1 MSYIKEVILENFMSH
16 EYSRI
21 RLRKGL
27 NLIIGPNGAGKSSIV
42 VGISVAL
49 GQTYTERARRLRDLI
64 RRGREIARVS
74 VIFDNTPLDGK
85 RPIPFSR
92 IDEWKISRYIRA
104 DGSYWFEVDG
114 RTTEKA
120 EVVYMLSKLGINPD
134 NMAVF
139 MHQGMIEDFLSL
151 KPNQIL
157 QQVEEAAGLHDY
169 RRRVVEAVEKLRG
182 IEKEEKEISN
192 LMKRAEE
199 TLSFWRREYEKWNE
213 RKQLLLHRD
222 ELIRRISWAKFRKAL
237 FSFKEVER
245 MYKERESEIK
255 KVEAEVE
262 EERKR
267 RDKTKEMLDREW
279 SSPKIDAE
287 SIRRLEM
294 ELVEHSVAEAVGR
307 VRLEYMTL
315 ELKRV
320 KNKMEEAR
328 KLLEE
333 ARSSTIGEDTGDED
347 PKELEEELQYV
358 KARIAALSDVSEET
372 GEMYAKY
379 LAEYNDLKEKL
390 LAVQRNKEEVLKE
403 FDKRMEMWKA
413 RVRELIDLVN
423 ERYKRVMEKLG
434 GYGEVRLRDL
444 DDIDRAG
451 VEILASFGGSP
462 LPVDSLSQSGG
473 ERSASIVSF
482 LLALQGSIRSPIR
495 VVDEFDVHMDPHIR
509 ERILRE
515 FVEIIGEEGQSIVIT
530 PGMIPNLRAHVI
542 VVQKVSGVSVHKE
555 V

>member
-21 RLRKGL
+21 KLRKGL

-139 MHQGMIEDFLSL
+139 MHQGMIEEFLSL

-237 FSFKEVER
+237 LSFKEVER

>member
-139 MHQGMIEDFLSL
+139 MHQGMIEEFLSL

-237 FSFKEVER
+237 FLFKEVER

>member
-267 RDKTKEMLDREW
+267 RDKTKEMLDKEW

>member
-1 MSYIKEVILENFMSH
+1 MSH

-21 RLRKGL
+21 RLKKGL

-64 RRGREIARVS
+64 RRGKEIARVS
-74 VIFDNTPLDGK
+74 VVFDNTPVGEK

-92 IDEWKISRYIRA
+92 MDEWRISRYIRA

-151 KPNQIL
+151 KPSQIL

-169 RRRVVEAVEKLRG
+169 RRRVMEAVEKLKG
-182 IEKEEKEISN
+182 MEKEEKEVSN

-199 TLSFWRREYEKWNE
+199 TLYFWRREYEKWNE
-213 RKQLLLHRD
+213 RRQLLLHRD

-237 FSFKEVER
+237 ASFREIEGI
-245 MYKERESEIK
+245 YKEKEDEIK
-255 KVEAEVE
+255 KAEIEVE
-262 EERKR
+262 EEKRKR
-267 RDKTKEMLDREW
+267 DETKSMLDREW
-279 SSPKIDAE
+279 SSPRIDAGR
-287 SIRRLEM
+287 IRKLEV

-307 VRLEYMTL
+307 VKLEYMVS
-315 ELKRV
+315 ELNKL

-333 ARSSTIGEDTGDED
+333 ARKSTIGDDTGDED
-347 PKELEEELQYV
+347 PRELEEELQYV

-390 LAVQRNKEEVLKE
+390 LTVQRNKEEVLKE
-403 FDKRMEMWKA
+403 FDKRMEMWRAK
-413 RVRELIDLVN
+413 VRELVDLVN
-423 ERYKRVMEKLG
+423 EKYKRVMEKLG

-444 DDIDRAG
+444 DDIDKAG
-451 VEILASFGGSP
+451 IEILASFGGSP
-462 LPVDSLSQSGG
+462 LPIDSLSQSGG

-482 LLALQGSIRSPIR
+482 LLALQGSIKSPIR
-495 VVDEFDVHMDPHIR
+495 VVDEFDVHMDPHVR

-515 FVEIIGEEGQSIVIT
+515 FVEIVGDEGQSIVIT

-542 VVQKVSGVSVHKE
+542 VVQKVAGISIHRE

>member
-139 MHQGMIEDFLSL
+139 MHQGMIEEFLSL

-237 FSFKEVER
+237 FSFKEVEK

-279 SSPKIDAE
+279 SSPKIDTE

>member
-21 RLRKGL
+21 KLRKGL

-139 MHQGMIEDFLSL
+139 MHQGMIEEFLSL

-267 RDKTKEMLDREW
+267 RDKTKEMLDKEW

>member
-139 MHQGMIEDFLSL
+139 MHQGMIEEFLSL

-267 RDKTKEMLDREW
+267 RDKTKEMLDKEW

-333 ARSSTIGEDTGDED
+333 ARSSTIGENTGDED

>member
-139 MHQGMIEDFLSL
+139 MHQGMIEEFLSL

-237 FSFKEVER
+237 FSFKEVEK

-267 RDKTKEMLDREW
+267 RDKTKEMLDKEW

>member
-21 RLRKGL
+21 RLRRGL
-27 NLIIGPNGAGKSSIV
+27 NLIVGPNGAGKSSIV

-64 RRGREIARVS
+64 RRGRDIARVS
-74 VIFDNTPLDGK
+74 VIFDNAPLGER

-92 IDEWKISRYIRA
+92 MDEWKISRYIRA

-139 MHQGMIEDFLSL
+139 MHQGMIEEFLSL

-182 IEKEEKEISN
+182 IEKEEKEVSN

-213 RKQLLLHRD
+213 RKQLLLRRD
-222 ELIRRISWAKFRKAL
+222 ELIRRISWARFRKAL
-237 FSFKEVER
+237 ASFKEIEEI
-245 MYKERESEIK
+245 YKERENEIK
-255 KVEAEVE
+255 KVEVEVE
-262 EERKR
+262 KEKKR
-267 RDKTKEMLDREW
+267 RDETRDMLDREW
-279 SSPKIDAE
+279 SSLRINAE

-307 VRLEYMTL
+307 VRLEYMML

-320 KNKMEEAR
+320 KNRMEEAR

-333 ARSSTIGEDTGDED
+333 AKSSTIGEDTGDED
-347 PKELEEELQYV
+347 PKEMEEELQYA

-379 LAEYNDLKEKL
+379 LAEYNDLREKL

-403 FDKRMEMWKA
+403 FDKRMEMWRA

-451 VEILASFGGSP
+451 VEILTSFGGSP

-515 FVEIIGEEGQSIVIT
+515 FVEIIGGEGQSIVIT

-542 VVQKVSGVSVHKE
+542 VVQKVSGVSAHKE

>member
-21 RLRKGL
+21 RLKKGL
-27 NLIIGPNGAGKSSIV
+27 NLIVGPNGAGKSSIV

-64 RRGREIARVS
+64 RRGKEIARVS
-74 VIFDNTPLDGK
+74 VIFDNAPVDGR

-92 IDEWKISRYIRA
+92 MDEWRISRYIRA

-139 MHQGMIEDFLSL
+139 MHQGMIEEFLSL
-151 KPNQIL
+151 KPSQIL

-169 RRRVVEAVEKLRG
+169 RRRVMEAVEKLRG
-182 IEKEEKEISN
+182 IEKEEKEVSN
-192 LMKRAEE
+192 LMRRAEE

-222 ELIRRISWAKFRKAL
+222 ELIRRISWAKFKKAL
-237 FSFKEVER
+237 TSFREIEEI
-245 MYKERESEIK
+245 YKEKENEIK
-255 KVEAEVE
+255 KAEIEVE
-262 EERKR
+262 EEKKR
-267 RDKTKEMLDREW
+267 RDETKNMLDKEW
-279 SSPKIDAE
+279 SKPKIDVE
-287 SIRRLEM
+287 KIRRLEV

-307 VRLEYMTL
+307 VKLEYMIS
-315 ELKRV
+315 ELKKV
-320 KNKMEEAR
+320 KSKMEEAR

-333 ARSSTIGEDTGDED
+333 TRKSTIGEDTGDED

-390 LAVQRNKEEVLKE
+390 LIVQRNKEEVLKE
-403 FDKRMEMWKA
+403 FDKRMEMWKTK
-413 RVRELIDLVN
+413 VRELVDLVN
-423 ERYKRVMEKLG
+423 EKYRKVMERLG

-444 DDIDRAG
+444 DDIDKAG
-451 VEILASFGGSP
+451 IEILASFGGSP
-462 LPVDSLSQSGG
+462 LPIDSLSQSGG

-482 LLALQGSIRSPIR
+482 LLSLQGSIKSPIR

-515 FVEIIGEEGQSIVIT
+515 FVEIIGDEGQSIVIT

-542 VVQKVSGVSVHKE
+542 VVQKVSGVSIHKE

>member
-139 MHQGMIEDFLSL
+139 MHQGMIEEFLSL

>member
-139 MHQGMIEDFLSL
+139 MHQGMIEEFLSL

-267 RDKTKEMLDREW
+267 RDKTKEMLDKEW